1 MGPSGPGIVTR
12 LNVLRIAAD
21 ESSTRGVLV
30 DHVLAALD
38 VDHQTMLALR
48 VSFANVVEGE
58 ALVAEVVHGFVLG
71 HTVWIA
77 SD

>member
-1 MGPSGPGIVTR
+1 M
-12 LNVLRIAAD
+12 
-21 ESSTRGVLV
+21 
-30 DHVLAALD
+30 LAALG